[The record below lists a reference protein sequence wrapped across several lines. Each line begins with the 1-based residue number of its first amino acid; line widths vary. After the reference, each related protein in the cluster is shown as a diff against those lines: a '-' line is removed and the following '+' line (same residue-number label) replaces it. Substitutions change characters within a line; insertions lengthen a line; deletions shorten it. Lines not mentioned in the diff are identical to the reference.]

1 MLPFKSIYI
10 IYIYNFLYTY
20 FQVQCTMYNVKELTK
35 TIKTLIPSIQVL
47 KIAESQR
54 SVQDKLEKGA
64 IQKKLTI

>member
-1 MLPFKSIYI
+1 MF
-10 IYIYNFLYTY
+10 
-20 FQVQCTMYNVKELTK
+20 NVKELTK
-35 TIKTLIPSIQVL
+35 TNKTLIPSIQVL